1 MARRWLLP
9 AIGVLLLIPY
19 FSILSLGHLRGP
31 ATSDFLWR
39 YFVTFGLYALA
50 IVAAL
55 RHPNV
60 STSVIWLFAIAFRV
74 TLLFSPPTLSDDV
87 YRYVWDGR
95 VQNYGVNPYAYR
107 VDAPE
112 LDSLSTPN
120 RALVNNAWMA
130 SPYLPAAQVY
140 FAATYRLA
148 PESVAAFQLGAAV
161 FDLATG
167 LFILL
172 ALRRVGLPD
181 ANVIVYLW
189 NPLVIVEA
197 AHGAHVDTLMT
208 MLMMASLWLF
218 TWSPRT
224 AIEAPVS
231 GRKADARLG
240 VTFSAIFLAI
250 ATLVKPIPVLLVPVV
265 MWRWGWKR
273 TLLYAGIVAAG
284 ILTYSGAGL
293 GVGGDLTGTGVF
305 GATRI
310 YLSQW
315 NFNAGLF
322 HWLEVALTGVQ
333 TPGAVP
339 IELAGT
345 GGTLARGIVT
355 GALAI
360 VVAGAGLWAR
370 KIQDTRILLQIALL
384 PPGAYVLL
392 ATTLN
397 PWYLTP
403 VMALLPFQAD
413 FTMDRLPRALHV
425 SAWLYFSA
433 AVALSYLTYLD
444 ASPLKWGETY
454 EVRALEY
461 LPLYALLIA
470 SGVALWRGR
479 RAAAATA

>member
-1 MARRWLLP
+1 VVNDVARRWLLP
-9 AIGVLLLIPY
+9 AIGVLSLVAYL
-19 FSILSLGHLRGP
+19 SILSLGHLRGP

-39 YFVTFGLYALA
+39 YFVAFGLYALA

-55 RHPNV
+55 RHPRT

-87 YRYVWDGR
+87 YRYIWDGR

-107 VDAPE
+107 VHAPE
-112 LDSLSTPN
+112 LDSLSTPH

-148 PESVAAFQLGAAV
+148 PESVAAFQIGAAL

-167 LFILL
+167 LFVVL
-172 ALRRVGLPD
+172 ALRRVGLRE

-197 AHGAHVDTLMT
+197 AHGAHADTLMT

-218 TWSPRT
+218 TGVCPQRG
-224 AIEAPVS
+224 EAS
-231 GRKADARLG
+231 SRLS
-240 VTFSAIFLAI
+240 VTLSAALLAL
-250 ATLVKPIPVLLVPVV
+250 ATLVKPVPALLVPVL
-265 MWRWGWKR
+265 MWRWGWRR
-273 TLLYAGIVAAG
+273 TLLYTGIVAAG
-284 ILTYSGAGL
+284 VLAYSDAGL
-293 GVGGDLTGTGVF
+293 GVGRDLTGTGVF

-333 TPGAVP
+333 TPGAAP

-370 KIQDTRILLQIALL
+370 KIQGTRTLLQIALL
-384 PPGAYVLL
+384 PLGAYVLL
-392 ATTLN
+392 ATTIN

-403 VMALLPFQAD
+403 VIALLPFHMD
-413 FTMDRLPRALHV
+413 FTRDRLPRALLV

-444 ASPLKWGETY
+444 ANPLKWGETY
-454 EVRALEY
+454 EVRVLEY

-470 SGVALWRGR
+470 SGVALRRGR
-479 RAAAATA
+479 RAV

>member
-9 AIGVLLLIPY
+9 VIGVLSLITY

-39 YFVTFGLYALA
+39 YFVAFGLYALA

-55 RHPNV
+55 RHPRV

-112 LDSLSTPN
+112 LDSLSTP
-120 RALVNNAWMA
+120 RRVLVNNAWMA

-148 PESVAAFQLGAAV
+148 PESVTAFQIGAAL

-167 LFILL
+167 LFVAL
-172 ALRRVGLPD
+172 ALRPVGLPD

-197 AHGAHVDTLMT
+197 AHGAHVDALMS

-218 TWSPRT
+218 TWPPRP
-224 AIEAPVS
+224 ALEAPAS
-231 GRKADARLG
+231 GRKAGARLG

-250 ATLVKPIPVLLVPVV
+250 AALVKPVPALLVPVV
-265 MWRWGWKR
+265 MWRWGWRR

-284 ILTYSGAGL
+284 ILAYSGAGL

-305 GATRI
+305 GATRL

-355 GALAI
+355 GAL
-360 VVAGAGLWAR
+360 VVVLAGIGLWTR
-370 KIQDTRILLQIALL
+370 KIQEARTLLQIALL
-384 PPGAYVLL
+384 PLGAYVLL
-392 ATTLN
+392 ATTIN

-403 VMALLPFQAD
+403 VIALLPFQAD
-413 FTMDRLPRALHV
+413 FTRHRVARVLHL
-425 SAWLYFSA
+425 SGWLYFSA

-444 ASPLKWGETY
+444 ANPLKWGETY
-454 EVRALEY
+454 EVRTVEY
-461 LPLYALLIA
+461 LPLYALFIV

-479 RAAAATA
+479 RTAASTA